1 MFAFFK
7 VILMFV
13 LASDRFSAGKM
24 NLPILLVITILTDKL
39 ILENQVRRFLQ
50 KNSSQK
56 LLGI

>member
-1 MFAFFK
+1 MLAFVK

-50 KNSSQK
+50 NSSQK
-56 LLGI
+56 LLRI